1 MYKAGIF
8 VGELIKGPNICEAE
22 LNITS
27 VFRGHLWVEEVM
39 QRGLVPQNSY
49 IILIKPCSLSTSQIV
64 IRIHIIKGP
73 IIVKSR

>member
-49 IILIKPCSLSTSQIV
+49 IIVAL
-64 IRIHIIKGP
+64 
-73 IIVKSR
+73 KSI